1 MIITTLFEEHFG
13 EECAAC
19 TALSGTGASARRY
32 FRLIGK
38 SGRSAIGVVGTGM
51 DENWA
56 FVEMSRCFRSQSLP
70 VPEVYAISED
80 GLEYIQ
86 EDLGDNIL
94 FDRIEK
100 IKKDVYASL
109 SSDAEGATLP
119 AAKLQ
124 KRLAQTLLADGL
136 LQKTVRRLADLQ
148 FRGGAALDFDVCHP
162 VKEFGGMQ
170 IDFDL
175 NYFKYCF
182 LKATGLPFDELKL
195 QNDFEALKSRL
206 LGCRLTGF
214 LMRDCQARNVM
225 IKDNE
230 AYFIDFQGG
239 HRGPVYYDLASFLW
253 QARAE
258 YPSALRA
265 ALLEEYLDEAG
276 KYAEIDREA
285 FFGKL
290 RYFVLFRTLQV
301 LGCYGFRGLYE
312 KKSFFAGSLPYA
324 MANIRELLA
333 DEGSGLPGSDALHD
347 SDGSATGNSDSTALQ
362 SSGNSALRNCF
373 PYLCELLHR
382 LAEDK
387 RYAAFPANR
396 GRLTVEVSSF
406 SYRKGIPHD
415 YSNNGGGY
423 VFDCR
428 YIHNPGRYEPYKA
441 FTGMD
446 ACVQKFLEDDGE
458 VTDFLQNV
466 YGLVDRHVETYRRRG
481 FSHLRV
487 DFGCTGGQH
496 RSVYCAEHLATHI
509 AGKFPDVAVRLIH
522 REQNVEKHYNLSSR
536 LSTLSCHLD

>member
-13 EECAAC
+13 DECASC

-38 SGRSAIGVVGTGM
+38 SGRSAIGVVGTGV
-51 DENWA
+51 DENRA
-56 FVEMSRCFRSQSLP
+56 FVEMSRCFRSQGLP
-70 VPEVYAISED
+70 VPEVYAVSGN

-86 EDLGDNIL
+86 EDLGDSIL

-100 IKKDVYASL
+100 IKKDVSASQ
-109 SSDAEGATLP
+109 SSDAECANLP
-119 AAKLQ
+119 AVELQ
-124 KRLAQTLLADGL
+124 ERLIQTLLADGL
-136 LQKTVRRLADLQ
+136 LQKTVRALADLQ

-162 VKEFGGMQ
+162 VKEFGAQQ

-182 LKATGLPFDELKL
+182 LKATGLPFDELRL
-195 QNDFEALKSRL
+195 QNDFEALKARL
-206 LGCRLTGF
+206 LGCEHVGF

-225 IKDNE
+225 IKDDKP
-230 AYFIDFQGG
+230 YFIDFQGG

-312 KKSFFAGSLPYA
+312 QKSFFAGSLPYA
-324 MANIRELLA
+324 MANVRELLA
-333 DEGSGLPGSDALHD
+333 DDGSGLPGSD
-347 SDGSATGNSDSTALQ
+347 
-362 SSGNSALRNCF
+362 NSALRNCC

-396 GRLTVEVSSF
+396 GHLTVEVSSF

-415 YSNNGGGY
+415 WSNNGGGY

-441 FTGMD
+441 FNGMD
-446 ACVQKFLEDDGE
+446 ECVQKFLEDDGE
-458 VTDFLQNV
+458 VTAFLQNV
-466 YGLVDRHVETYRRRG
+466 YGLVDKHVETYRRRG

-496 RSVYCAEHLATHI
+496 RSVYCAEHLAAHI
-509 AGKFPDVAVRLIH
+509 AGKFPDVAVRLVH
-522 REQNVEKHYNLSSR
+522 REQNVEKYFNEYIK
-536 LSTLSCHLD
+536 